1 MKNKPNILIFIYEL
15 RNVNFAEAALLKYHT
30 ILLINISTKLKKKKK
45 VGETQFRLSKGW
57 GNKDTHIQ
65 LVGV

>member
-45 VGETQFRLSKGW
+45 VGETQFRLSKG
-57 GNKDTHIQ
+57 
-65 LVGV
+65 